1 MPARKKLQKGTG
13 VLPPKAKR
21 QFKHVRDS
29 MESSG
34 HSGKVAN
41 QAAWSVVH
49 QGYKPAKSGK
59 WVKRKS

>member
-1 MPARKKLQKGTG
+1 MPGGRIAKGARG
-13 VLPPKAKR
+13 VLPKKAQR
-21 QFKHVRDS
+21 QFAHVVQS

-49 QGYKPAKSGK
+49 QGYKPGKSGK
-59 WVKRKS
+59 WVKRKK